1 MKIKY
6 SKERLNSSY
15 KLGLYFVIMGIIVT
29 VIFTMLRSSNKFDY
43 TGFELIIGGVFS
55 MIVYFFENKK
65 QYLKI
70 ENGVLT
76 KNTLFPKKIS
86 LKEINQIKKFA
97 GDYILK
103 TNEREFIIN
112 TQIMDRNSLIKLNQE
127 FEKLN
132 IKWLQKSLINRSKFN
147 FYFAPSFIF

>member
-132 IKWLQKSLINRSKFN
+132 IKWL
-147 FYFAPSFIF
+147 

>member
-29 VIFTMLRSSNKFDY
+29 VIFTMLGNSNKFDY

-132 IKWLQKSLINRSKFN
+132 IKWL
-147 FYFAPSFIF
+147 